1 MHTTIITNEGGS
13 QKGCNYRRDVWG
25 GLAGDFLEMP
35 CVPHSSPVSAV
46 QLPDSRAPTG
56 NRDKVGQK
64 AVPKSGPFSDP
75 KTGTAQG
82 NLTGLGTGFRA
93 PKNQGNPARSDHS
106 LARLRPFVSNSPLR
120 RRRRGYSSKSLKELG
135 RHCGSAQ
142 SWKQLIALSSSEPRR
157 TKQMREHQ

>member
-93 PKNQGNPARSDHS
+93 PKKPGQPSAVGPFLGSPAPLRVQ
-106 LARLRPFVSNSPLR
+106 LTPAPPETWLFLEIVEGVRKALWLRP
-120 RRRRGYSSKSLKELG
+120 ELETA
-135 RHCGSAQ
+135 HSTF
-142 SWKQLIALSSSEPRR
+142 KQ
-157 TKQMREHQ
+157 